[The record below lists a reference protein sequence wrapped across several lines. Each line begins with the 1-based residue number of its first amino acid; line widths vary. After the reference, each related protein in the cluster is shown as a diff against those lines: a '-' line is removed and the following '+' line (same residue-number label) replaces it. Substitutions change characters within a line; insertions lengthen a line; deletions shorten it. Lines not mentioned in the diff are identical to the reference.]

1 MAFDAYCYFPG
12 SNIEGE
18 TTDSSMS
25 SNKAFEI
32 KNFELGAEN
41 TTDVGSN
48 TGGVAAG
55 RASFKSLS
63 FTKNTDTASASLL
76 GALCAGT
83 PQADMKIELR
93 RSGGDASASGT
104 TFLMFEFKQV
114 VIADISWSGSDGDDV
129 CTESLELKF
138 GAFKTTYTAQTGTG
152 AAGTVVT
159 SEWST
164 VLNSASFAVT

>member
-1 MAFDAYCYFPG
+1 
-12 SNIEGE
+12 
-18 TTDSSMS
+18 
-25 SNKAFEI
+25 
-32 KNFELGAEN
+32 
-41 TTDVGSN
+41 
-48 TGGVAAG
+48 
-55 RASFKSLS
+55 
-63 FTKNTDTASASLL
+63 
-76 GALCAGT
+76 
-83 PQADMKIELR
+83 MKIELR